1 MKTISSLQNP
11 LIKQVG
17 LLGTKPRARRE
28 EGLFVAEGL
37 RETALALD
45 AGFEAVQV
53 LFDPACTPVEQVDEL
68 FRRSRFPEP
77 GLVAVSTAVFE
88 KISYRSGIPNV
99 LVLFKLRNLLSE
111 KIALPHNPLVLV
123 LEAIEKPG
131 NLGAILRTADAA
143 GVNAVLVCDP
153 ATDLYNPNT
162 IRASLGALFALPVLT
177 LGSEAALSWLKERKV
192 LVYATHLEASR
203 SVYSCDL
210 TGPAALVMGAEAT
223 GISRFWIDNAD
234 ERIVIPMK
242 GKVDSMNVSAAT
254 AILLFEAVRQRLGI
268 S

>member
-1 MKTISSLQNP
+1 MKTITSLQNP
-11 LIKQVG
+11 LIRQVG
-17 LLGTKPRARRE
+17 LLGSKPRARRE

-45 AGFEAVQV
+45 AGYEAVQV
-53 LFDPACTPVEQVDEL
+53 LFDPACTPEEQVDEL
-68 FRRSRFPEP
+68 CLRSKFPEP
-77 GLVAVSTAVFE
+77 GRIAVSSAVFE

-99 LVLFKLRNLLSE
+99 LVLFKLREQQPEAIS
-111 KIALPHNPLVLV
+111 LPSNPLVLV

-177 LGSEAALSWLKERKV
+177 MGSEAALQWLKERKV
-192 LVYATHLEASR
+192 PVFTTWLEAER
-203 SVYSCDL
+203 SVYTCDL

-234 ERIVIPMK
+234 ERIIIPMK
-242 GKVDSMNVSAAT
+242 GKVDSMNVSASA
-254 AILLFEAVRQRLGI
+254 AILLFEAVRQRLGK